1 MIMPASTEDG
11 KPATARQAAG
21 FRRVLAPADRASEI
35 LFGLIMVL
43 TFTLSLGA
51 TGTGRADV
59 QVVLLGA
66 LGCNLAWG
74 LIDAVMYLMG
84 VRAERRL
91 AASSAWA
98 VRAADTPVI
107 AHAIIAEHLPP
118 TILSAL
124 TPADLERIRLHV
136 SALPPESFEPRLRR
150 DDVLAAIGIFLL
162 VSLCLVPVAIPFLL
176 VHDVPLALRLS
187 NAVALGLLF
196 LTGFAFGRY
205 VGQPWRVG
213 FAMVAVG
220 IALVAVAMALGG

>member
-1 MIMPASTEDG
+1 MTMPAPTEADE
-11 KPATARQAAG
+11 PTTAHRAVG

-43 TFTLSLGA
+43 TFTLSLGD
-51 TGTGRADV
+51 TGKGSADV

-98 VRAADTPVI
+98 VRAATPVA
-107 AHAIIAEHLPP
+107 AHAIIAERIPP
-118 TILSAL
+118 MIRSAL

-136 SALPPESFEPRLRR
+136 SALPPESFEPRFGR
-150 DDVLAAIGIFLL
+150 DDVLAAVGIFLL

-176 VHDVPLALRLS
+176 VDDVPLALRLS
-187 NAVALGLLF
+187 NAVAVSLLF
-196 LTGFAFGRY
+196 LTGFAFGRH

-213 FAMVAVG
+213 FTMVAIG
-220 IALVAVAMALGG
+220 MALVAVAIALGG

>member
-1 MIMPASTEDG
+1 MTPPAPTEAG
-11 KPATARQAAG
+11 EPATARRAGG
-21 FRRVLAPADRASEI
+21 FRRVLAPEERASEI

-91 AASSAWA
+91 AVSSARA
-98 VRAADTPVI
+98 IRAADTPVA

-118 TILSAL
+118 AILSAL
-124 TPADLERIRLHV
+124 TSADLERIRLHL
-136 SALPPESFEPRLRR
+136 SALPPESFETRLGR

-162 VSLCLVPVAIPFLL
+162 VTLCLVPVAIPFLL
-176 VHDVPLALRLS
+176 VDDVPLALRLS
-187 NAVALGLLF
+187 NAVAVSLLF
-196 LTGFAFGRY
+196 LTGFAFGRH
-205 VGQPWRVG
+205 VGQPWRIG
-213 FAMVAVG
+213 LTLVAIG
-220 IALVAVAMALGG
+220 MALVAIAMVLGG